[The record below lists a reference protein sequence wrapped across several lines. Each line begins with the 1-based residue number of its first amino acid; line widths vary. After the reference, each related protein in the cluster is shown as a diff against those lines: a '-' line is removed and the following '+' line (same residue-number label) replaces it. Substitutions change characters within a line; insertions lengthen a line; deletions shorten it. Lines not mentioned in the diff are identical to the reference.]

1 MRFPVINGIFNLY
14 CFDFCLRISSYPQR
28 FLVHFVKMVLAPR
41 LFVPEH
47 HHAFARLVPA
57 GLWNTGQQG
66 VEARGGG
73 KTHAHAATAR
83 CLPVRALG
91 VRISVHRLL
100 HPFCTTFSVL
110 QLCAVSRARPDPP
123 TRRRAPGPGM
133 LGPGRCGCARVCA
146 PGRSRRPA
154 ARRPPRTRP
163 DPQSAGTGVPAFR
176 RVFACSPRAV
186 WSMLYTPAPAFTPC
200 APSNASKLQQTET
213 AATNSWLFCS
223 PCGRRFAADAG
234 TQRTCNIDALHEQT
248 SLGGRDRLVWQTV
261 TD

>member
-1 MRFPVINGIFNLY
+1 LRFPVINGIFNLY

-28 FLVHFVKMVLAPR
+28 FLVHFVKMVLATKTFCTRTSPR
-41 LFVPEH
+41 LC
-47 HHAFARLVPA
+47 AFS
-57 GLWNTGQQG
+57 
-66 VEARGGG
+66 ARGALEHRSTRRGG
-73 KTHAHAATAR
+73 TGRWENARPRGHGSVSVCGSACTACCIR
-83 CLPVRALG
+83 SARRSPSCSCAL
-91 VRISVHRLL
+91 
-100 HPFCTTFSVL
+100 
-110 QLCAVSRARPDPP
+110 SRAPGQ
-123 TRRRAPGPGM
+123 TRRPAACRAPGPGM
-133 LGPGRCGCARVCA
+133 LGPGRCGCARFCA

-223 PCGRRFAADAG
+223 PCGRRFGADAG